1 MWCSSAAGSS
11 SLTVSPLRLY
21 RNKDASA
28 SVSLFTLF
36 TAQMKLKIESQSQCR
51 FRTTC
56 LSPFLS
62 LPLSVRQGRNKVVS
76 TQQGGLRTPEDAS
89 Q

>member
-28 SVSLFTLF
+28 SVSQLVHTVHS
-36 TAQMKLKIESQSQCR
+36 ADEAKDR
-51 FRTTC
+51 VAPRV
-56 LSPFLS
+56 S
-62 LPLSVRQGRNKVVS
+62 LPVSLPFSPAASEGGIKVASRDSRQV
-76 TQQGGLRTPEDAS
+76 E
-89 Q
+89 